1 MTEYKSMV
9 FKLDPN
15 NREAEGQLV
24 ERYLTALGYE
34 DDVKWNKKLRHDN
47 TRQYISADG
56 VEFRFMYMNHDCY
69 AETFEPIPTPYQV
82 AVAEH
87 MATAPQE
94 LAEYVRGR
102 LPEGELTLSNNP
114 IGAFYIIWQYTSE
127 GYHFWYGVN
136 TKNWQLAM
144 ATDFWRSRTAPS
156 IEEQFKQALNVDFV
170 RVDSYSDKIAQVYDS
185 LKEKQLKKNADYG
198 DSAFQDIMVGGH
210 KVSAVDACV
219 ARMSDKLKRLNSTGL
234 SVSDE
239 SFQDTLDDLVG
250 YIVIFKILNN
260 GNE

>member
-1 MTEYKSMV
+1 MTEYQKAV
-9 FKLDPN
+9 
-15 NREAEGQLV
+15 
-24 ERYLTALGYE
+24 YE
-34 DDVKWNKKLRHDN
+34 H
-47 TRQYISADG
+47 I
-56 VEFRFMYMNHDCY
+56 
-69 AETFEPIPTPYQV
+69 
-82 AVAEH
+82 
-87 MATAPQE
+87 ATAPQE
-94 LAEYVRGR
+94 LAEYVRER
-102 LPEGELTLSNNP
+102 LPEGELTSSNNP
-114 IGAFYIIWQYTSE
+114 FGYFYIAWQYTSE
-127 GYHFWYGVN
+127 GYDFWRSIN
-136 TKNWQLAM
+136 SKDWSQAM
-144 ATDFWRSRTAPS
+144 ATDFWKKHTAKAEATSEAPT

>member
-1 MTEYKSMV
+1 MTEYQK
-9 FKLDPN
+9 
-15 NREAEGQLV
+15 
-24 ERYLTALGYE
+24 
-34 DDVKWNKKLRHDN
+34 
-47 TRQYISADG
+47 
-56 VEFRFMYMNHDCY
+56 
-69 AETFEPIPTPYQV
+69 
-82 AVAEH
+82 AVYEH

-94 LAEYVRGR
+94 LAEYVLGR
-102 LPEGELTLSNNP
+102 LVSSDVWTEGQDP
-114 IGAFYIIWQYTSE
+114 ILAYGFYWATSIE
-127 GYHFWYGVN
+127 GFLFWRSVN
-136 TKNWQLAM
+136 AKDWEYAM
-144 ATDFWRSRTAPS
+144 ATDFWKKHTAQSEAPS

-185 LKEKQLKKNADYG
+185 LKDKQLKKNADYG

>member
-1 MTEYKSMV
+1 MV

-34 DDVKWNKKLRHDN
+34 DDVEWNEQHRKRENHI
-47 TRQYISADG
+47 YI
-56 VEFRFMYMNHDCY
+56 RFNLEGNYSYFQHDCD
-69 AETFEPIPTPYQV
+69 AKTFEPVPTPYQV

-102 LPEGELTLSNNP
+102 LPEGELTSSNNP
-114 IGAFYIIWQYTSE
+114 FGCFYIVWQYTSE
-127 GYHFWYGVN
+127 GYDFWRSVN
-136 TKNWQLAM
+136 AKDWESAM
-144 ATDFWRSRTAPS
+144 ATDFWRSRTAPSEAPS

-185 LKEKQLKKNADYG
+185 LKEKQLNKNADYG

-210 KVSAVDACV
+210 KVSAIDACV

>member
-1 MTEYKSMV
+1 
-9 FKLDPN
+9 
-15 NREAEGQLV
+15 
-24 ERYLTALGYE
+24 
-34 DDVKWNKKLRHDN
+34 
-47 TRQYISADG
+47 
-56 VEFRFMYMNHDCY
+56 
-69 AETFEPIPTPYQV
+69 
-82 AVAEH
+82 

-94 LAEYVRGR
+94 LAEYVRGK
-102 LPEGELTLSNNP
+102 LISSNAWRDKDSP
-114 IGAFYIIWQYTSE
+114 VFACGFAWHPSVE
-127 GYHFWYGVN
+127 GYDFWYYVDI
-136 TKNWQLAM
+136 KNWSQAI
-144 ATDFWRSRTAPS
+144 ATKFWRSRTAASEAPS

-170 RVDSYSDKIAQVYDS
+170 RVDSYSEKIAQVYEN

>member
-1 MTEYKSMV
+1 MTEYQKAV
-9 FKLDPN
+9 
-15 NREAEGQLV
+15 
-24 ERYLTALGYE
+24 YE
-34 DDVKWNKKLRHDN
+34 H
-47 TRQYISADG
+47 I
-56 VEFRFMYMNHDCY
+56 
-69 AETFEPIPTPYQV
+69 
-82 AVAEH
+82 
-87 MATAPQE
+87 ATAPQE

-102 LPEGELTLSNNP
+102 LISSDYWIYNQNP
-114 IGAFYIIWQYTSE
+114 ILVCDFAWCESIE
-127 GYHFWYGVN
+127 GDEFWN
-136 TKNWQLAM
+136 AINDRKWPKAM
-144 ATDFWRSRTAPS
+144 ATDFWQKHTAPS
-156 IEEQFKQALNVDFV
+156 EAPSQAPTIEEQFKQALNVDFV

>member
-1 MTEYKSMV
+1 MT
-9 FKLDPN
+9 D
-15 NREAEGQLV
+15 
-24 ERYLTALGYE
+24 
-34 DDVKWNKKLRHDN
+34 
-47 TRQYISADG
+47 
-56 VEFRFMYMNHDCY
+56 
-69 AETFEPIPTPYQV
+69 YQK

-87 MATAPQE
+87 MKEAPQE

-102 LPEGELTLSNNP
+102 LPEGELTSSNNP
-114 IGAFYIIWQYTSE
+114 FGCFYIVWQYTSE
-127 GYHFWYGVN
+127 GYDFWRSVN
-136 TKNWQLAM
+136 AKDWESAM
-144 ATDFWRSRTAPS
+144 ATDFWKKHTAKAEATSEAPT